1 MKTTFSI
8 IFLLSMLVI
17 FPVSAQKTALE
28 YLNIVPG
35 NPDSVCTC
43 TKDVRENYEQAL
55 SNLYNIVKEDSQERT
70 NRVDEYMNQN
80 EDRMKAS
87 MMKEMAEKTGISQ
100 QELEALSN
108 KKELTEEDKQALM
121 DKALGQHNLSM
132 GEVKNLKNMD
142 DNARKAWAK
151 AYASEQMAMAQV
163 NRDNPQIKAVN
174 DKAMNQVTL
183 MQEQQSLRS
192 KITAFET
199 EIVNRHKTLIQTS
212 GKEKL
217 EADLLKLNNELRTIG
232 SIYECNE
239 CPAPPA
245 EDVKHWNAVIK
256 KIQDTKIQYC
266 RQNTPKL
273 IAFLN
278 WYRDNLVKNI
288 PVYDRSE
295 ALQYEVTSSTT
306 NTQISA
312 PDKGILSLQAVQG
325 YLGTKQKLFE
335 FKDYEIENFA
345 FDFMK

>member
-35 NPDSVCTC
+35 NPDLVCTC

-55 SNLYNIVKEDSQERT
+55 SNLYSIVTEDSQERK

-87 MMKEMAEKTGISQ
+87 MMKEMSEKTGISQ
-100 QELEALSN
+100 QELETLS
-108 KKELTEEDKQALM
+108 KKKDLTQEDKQALM
-121 DKALGQHNLSM
+121 EKALGQHNLSM
-132 GEVKNLKNMD
+132 GEIQNMKNMD
-142 DNARKAWAK
+142 ENARKAWAQ
-151 AYASEQMAMAQV
+151 AYATEQMAMAQV
-163 NRDNPQIKAVN
+163 NKDNPKMKASN
-174 DKAMNQVTL
+174 DKAMNQVAL
-183 MQEQQSLRS
+183 MQEQQNLRNQLS
-192 KITAFET
+192 AFET
-199 EIVNRHKTLIQTS
+199 EIANRYKTLIQTS

-217 EADLLKLNNELRTIG
+217 EADLQKLNNELRTIG

-239 CPAPPA
+239 CPDPPA

-256 KIQDTKIQYC
+256 KIHETKIQYC
-266 RQNTPKL
+266 RQNTPRL
-273 IAFLN
+273 IAYLN

-306 NTQISA
+306 NTQISP
-312 PDKGILSLQAVQG
+312 PDKGIFSLQALQG
-325 YLGTKQKLFE
+325 YLGAKQKLFE

-345 FDFMK
+345 YDFMK

>member
-1 MKTTFSI
+1 MKKIYNI
-8 IFLLSMLVI
+8 IFLLTMGMI
-17 FPVSAQKTALE
+17 NPVTAQKTALE
-28 YLNIVPG
+28 YLKDVPG

-55 SNLYNIVKEDSQERT
+55 SNLYSIVTEDSQERK

-87 MMKEMAEKTGISQ
+87 MMKEMSEKTGISQ
-100 QELEALSN
+100 QELETLS
-108 KKELTEEDKQALM
+108 KKKDLTQEDKQALM
-121 DKALGQHNLSM
+121 EKALGQHNLSM
-132 GEVKNLKNMD
+132 GEIQNMKNMD
-142 DNARKAWAK
+142 ENARKAWAQ
-151 AYASEQMAMAQV
+151 AYATEQMAMAQV
-163 NRDNPQIKAVN
+163 NKDNPKMKASN
-174 DKAMNQVTL
+174 DKAMNQVAL
-183 MQEQQSLRS
+183 MQEQQNLRNQLS
-192 KITAFET
+192 AFET
-199 EIVNRHKTLIQTS
+199 EIVNRYKTLIQNS

-256 KIQDTKIQYC
+256 KIHETKIQYC
-266 RQNTPKL
+266 RQNTPRL
-273 IAFLN
+273 IAYLN

-306 NTQISA
+306 NTQISP
-312 PDKGILSLQAVQG
+312 PDKGIFSLQALQG
-325 YLGTKQKLFE
+325 YLGAKQKLFE

-345 FDFMK
+345 YDFMK

>member
-55 SNLYNIVKEDSQERT
+55 SNLYSIVTEDSQERK

-87 MMKEMAEKTGISQ
+87 MMKEMSEKTGISQ
-100 QELEALSN
+100 QELETLS
-108 KKELTEEDKQALM
+108 KKKDLTQEDKQALM
-121 DKALGQHNLSM
+121 EKALGQHNLSM
-132 GEVKNLKNMD
+132 GEIQNMKNMD
-142 DNARKAWAK
+142 ENARKAWAQ
-151 AYASEQMAMAQV
+151 AYATEQMAMAQV
-163 NRDNPQIKAVN
+163 NKDNPKMKASN
-174 DKAMNQVTL
+174 DKAMNQVAL
-183 MQEQQSLRS
+183 MQEQQNLRNQLS
-192 KITAFET
+192 AFET
-199 EIVNRHKTLIQTS
+199 EIVNRYKTLIQNS

-266 RQNTPKL
+266 KLNTPKMIAYLSWYKENL
-273 IAFLN
+273 IKF
-278 WYRDNLVKNI
+278 I
-288 PVYDRSE
+288 PVYDKSE
-295 ALQYEVTSSTT
+295 EIQYKTTSATT
-306 NTQISA
+306 NTQLT
-312 PDKGILSLQAVQG
+312 PLDKGIFSLQALQG
-325 YLGTKQKLFE
+325 YLSAKQRLFE
-335 FKDYEIENFA
+335 FKTFDKENFA
-345 FDFMK
+345 SDFIK